1 MLLQILSSSIFL
13 PLVVASMI
21 IAQIYLENYQNDDKK
36 IHHKKYLSN
45 FYIVFI
51 YLAQEICIM
60 ELTLLNI
67 NIIAFTVVIPITLI
81 LRNKNKIW
89 WGLFAITPYYC
100 CDHEY
105 LLKTISIR
113 YLGYEFITVSLNCN
127 YLFCPLF
134 YAIKNLLTA
143 YHTDKSSTGKI
154 IEP

>member
-21 IAQIYLENYQNDDKK
+21 VAQIYLENYQNDDKK

-67 NIIAFTVVIPITLI
+67 NIIAFTFVIPITMI

-105 LLKTISIR
+105 LLKTIDR
-113 YLGYEFITVSLNCN
+113 
-127 YLFCPLF
+127 
-134 YAIKNLLTA
+134 
-143 YHTDKSSTGKI
+143 KSVV
-154 IEP
+154 